1 MKRASTSNFPSK
13 KENAQIFVVF
23 ALVLVGLVAI
33 IGLAVDLGAMY
44 GNYARLRK
52 SVDAAA
58 LSASSQFRKG
68 YTPADLVNSA
78 EQFLD
83 LNGVIGATSIV
94 INTCADVPDDPVLCT
109 TPLRKMVRVK
119 VSENVPLYFL
129 AVIGIRSVPITVSA
143 VSEAASVDLILVID
157 TSESMTFDAAKYDP
171 YNPLYNTTYDPNRDP
186 SVCNNGGSESVCQPF
201 RQILD
206 ASSNLT
212 DLLFEGY
219 DRVSII
225 TFDQYATVRLAMS
238 SDFDQV
244 RTTLESLKV
253 TEGRGICPYVYGT
266 APASPVDMNGPCR
279 AYDSTSQFVAFDC
292 AYNWPP
298 VNDPSKCGT
307 TNIGEGFYW
316 AGNVLGG
323 VYPDYIV
330 NPPPMREDSLWV
342 VILLTDGAAN
352 AGYAA
357 DGTPICPAYTWTFR
371 GLCRDED
378 ARPSIATVF
387 NGVTIPNNLFNA
399 RHLKTNPALYDADD
413 YARDQADFVAID
425 QGALIFTI
433 GLGPLVND
441 PDRSRSASEQANN
454 YPPAGETLLRYA
466 ADNGLGLY
474 YPAPTGAELNNI
486 FLEIGKKIA
495 VRISR

>member
-1 MKRASTSNFPSK
+1 MKRASTSYFHSK

-33 IGLAVDLGAMY
+33 IGLAVDLGALY

-68 YTPADLVNSA
+68 YAPADLVNSA
-78 EQFLD
+78 QQLLD
-83 LNGVIGATSIV
+83 LNGVIGATNIV
-94 INTCADVPDDPVLCT
+94 VHTCDDVPGDEVLCT
-109 TPLRKMVRVK
+109 TPKRKMVRVT
-119 VSENVPLYFL
+119 VSEDVPLYFL

-143 VSEAASVDLILVID
+143 VSEAASVDIVLVID
-157 TSESMTFDAAKYDP
+157 TSESMTFDYPKG
-171 YNPLYNTTYDPNRDP
+171 NSLRDP
-186 SVCNNGGSESVCQPF
+186 SECNNGVNESICQPF
-201 RQILD
+201 RAILD
-206 ASSNLT
+206 AADDFINLLYE
-212 DLLFEGY
+212 DY

-225 TFDQYATVRLAMS
+225 TFAQYATVQLAMS
-238 SDFDQV
+238 SDFNDV
-244 RTTLESLKV
+244 RTTLQNLKV
-253 TEGRGICPYVYGT
+253 TEGRGICPYESGT

-279 AYDSTSQFVAFDC
+279 VYDSTFQFVAFDC

-307 TNIGEGFYW
+307 TNIGEGLYW

-323 VYPDYIV
+323 TYPYYIS
-330 NPPPMREDSLWV
+330 NQPLLREDSLWV

-352 AGYAA
+352 AAY
-357 DGTPICPAYTWTFR
+357 DSENVPICPDSTWQNPPF
-371 GLCRDED
+371 CRDQD
-378 ARPSIATVF
+378 ASPT
-387 NGVTIPNNLFNA
+387 A
-399 RHLKTNPALYDADD
+399 RHPITDLTNYDADD
-413 YARDQADFVAID
+413 YARDQVDFVAVD

-433 GLGPLVND
+433 GLGNLVL
-441 PDRSRSASEQANN
+441 SRSDTEIAGNL
-454 YPPAGETLLRYA
+454 PPAGETLLQYA
-466 ADNGLGLY
+466 ADKGLGLY
-474 YPAPTGAELNNI
+474 YPAPDKEELKNI